1 MSKVGEILRKRRDLE
16 SKSLEDIASQTM
28 IAKKYIVAL
37 EEGSHDVFPGKVYA
51 KGFLRNYANFLE
63 FDEDEVNDLISQYE
77 LEWRETH
84 LNMSL
89 PSEAEKEVSS
99 ISKTNWLF
107 YMIIC
112 ILIIGLSILLTF
124 YFTKQ
129 KIFQQESSYDPTKM
143 LDENYIPKINEKIE
157 DIKKFEESPIEEV
170 VKPQEVSLE
179 AFAFEKV
186 WMQAII
192 DGDKKHEVLLG
203 PDQKV
208 KWQAKKDIFLTIG
221 NAGGVVFKL
230 NEEYMGALGRKGEK
244 KKMLVTS
251 NGFSI
256 VKTYESTEK
265 EKPPLAEKMGALST
279 TTSTLIET
287 PATPSTTLE

>member
-16 SKSLEDIASQTM
+16 SKSLEDIATQTM

-37 EEGSHDVFPGKVYA
+37 EEGSYDVFPGKIYA
-51 KGFLRNYANFLE
+51 KGFLRNYAHFLG
-63 FDEDEVNDLISQYE
+63 FDENEINNLISQYE

-84 LNMSL
+84 LDRFL
-89 PSEAEKEVSS
+89 PSEAEKQISS

-129 KIFQQESSYDPTKM
+129 KIFQPESSYDPTKM
-143 LDENYIPKINEKIE
+143 LDENYIPKVNEKVK
-157 DIKKFEESPIEEV
+157 DIKKIEESPIEV
-170 VKPQEVSLE
+170 VKPQGVSLE

-192 DGDKKHEVLLG
+192 DGTKKHEVLLE
-203 PDQKV
+203 PDQKI

-230 NEEYMGALGRKGEK
+230 NEEYMGALGKKGEK
-244 KKMLVTS
+244 KKMLVTP

-265 EKPPLAEKMGALST
+265 EKPPLAEKMGTLST
-279 TTSTLIET
+279 TPSIPIET
-287 PATPSTTLE
+287 PATLSTTSE

>member
-1 MSKVGEILRKRRDLE
+1 MSKVGEILRKKRDLE
-16 SKSLEDIASQTM
+16 SKSLEDIVSQTM

-37 EEGSHDVFPGKVYA
+37 EEGSHDVFPGKIYA

-77 LEWRETH
+77 LEWKETH
-84 LNMSL
+84 LDIV
-89 PSEAEKEVSS
+89 PPKAEKEVSS

-143 LDENYIPKINEKIE
+143 LDENYIPKINEKVE
-157 DIKKFEESPIEEV
+157 DIKKIEESPIEV
-170 VKPQEVSLE
+170 IKSQEVSLE

-192 DGDKKHEVLLG
+192 DGTKKQEVLLE
-203 PDQKV
+203 PNQKV
-208 KWQAKKDIFLTIG
+208 KWQAKKDIFLTIR

-230 NEEYMGALGRKGEK
+230 NEEYIGALGRKGEK
-244 KKMLVTS
+244 KKMLVTP

-265 EKPPLAEKMGALST
+265 VEPPLAEKMGTLST
-279 TTSTLIET
+279 TPSIPIET
-287 PATPSTTLE
+287 PATPSTTSE